1 MKSLARLYHHYR
13 ARISLKG
20 FMRVI
25 GQPYWR
31 LRDYLR
37 VGAARRHRARVQARA
52 SAWVQAVAT
61 AEPTY
66 GYRRV
71 YQTLRQ
77 QHRLIGRERVRR
89 WMDLLFVRWIHRTLR
104 RSNRSFFSLQPP
116 VKR

>member
-71 YQTLRQ
+71 YRKRPARPSGHCKT
-77 QHRLIGRERVRR
+77 
-89 WMDLLFVRWIHRTLR
+89 
-104 RSNRSFFSLQPP
+104 
-116 VKR
+116 VKLDAYNWDGISALSPSIDS